1 MNTQDQYNNLI
12 DMLKNEIGTL
22 YTEEN
27 SSEFQAHIAELLS
40 GDLKIASKRASTLF
54 ALWSNIDFVF
64 GDEVVADS
72 STIEQAYLA
81 KEYKFALANEL
92 AILCPYFISKEIG
105 KQVRIESQE
114 QFELFKEILK
124 LVDDYIRKNRLP
136 DGGAIPFL
144 LNVLYKDLF
153 KLGE

>member
-1 MNTQDQYNNLI
+1 MNTQEQYLNLI
-12 DMLKNEIGTL
+12 TLLKEEVGTL

-27 SSEFQAHIAELLS
+27 NSEFQDHIAELLS
-40 GDLKIASKRASTLF
+40 GDLTIASKRASALF
-54 ALWSNIDFVF
+54 SYWSNINFVF
-64 GDEVVADS
+64 GDEVIADS
-72 STIEQAYLA
+72 SNIAHAYLA
-81 KEYKFALANEL
+81 KEYKFAIANEL
-92 AILCPYFISKEIG
+92 AILCPYFISKELG

-124 LVDDYIRKNRLP
+124 IVDDYIRKNRLP